1 MGTSGLIVRVPTGN
15 EGDFHGTGAVELTPM
30 VYASRQPL
38 AIGRYL
44 HLRPYLN
51 AGFDFD
57 ADDVNGSEARWGV
70 GLDGALGGRLT
81 LAVAALGRHPVS
93 RLGPPG
99 LFDLSRGRHREP
111 RPGQGRF
118 APLFGLSSARE
129 DFYDFSAGGRVN
141 VWRDRV
147 TIFVNA
153 LVPLNRDG
161 ARADVIPLAGAEV
174 TF

>member
-1 MGTSGLIVRVPTGN
+1 
-15 EGDFHGTGAVELTPM
+15 
-30 VYASRQPL
+30 
-38 AIGRYL
+38 
-44 HLRPYLN
+44 
-51 AGFDFD
+51 
-57 ADDVNGSEARWGV
+57 
-70 GLDGALGGRLT
+70 
-81 LAVAALGRHPVS
+81 
-93 RLGPPG
+93 
-99 LFDLSRGRHREP
+99 
-111 RPGQGRF
+111 
-118 APLFGLSSARE
+118 LSSARE